1 MHLIISRLI
10 TDAHYLCTITVHYTN
25 NSKCHPKAA
34 PLLQVTHS
42 SKSRDPSL
50 AFSFCILQKTMES
63 YVEKRMGN
71 TFGPPSGKKMMVFVD
86 DVNLPEINEWG
97 DQVTNEIVR
106 QTMDMKGFYS
116 LEKPGEFVTIVDVQF
131 MAAMGQPGIKYKI
144 INYP

>member
-1 MHLIISRLI
+1 MHLIISGLI
-10 TDAHYLCTITVHYTN
+10 TVARNLCTVTAHYTN
-25 NSKCHPKAA
+25 NLKCHLNADPV
-34 PLLQVTHS
+34 LQVTHS
-42 SKSRDPSL
+42 IKSGDPSL
-50 AFSFCILQKTMES
+50 VFSFCGLQKTLES

-71 TFGPPSGKKMMVFVD
+71 TFGPPSGKKMMVFID

-131 MAAMGQPGIKYKI
+131 MAAMGQPGIK
-144 INYP
+144 